1 VQNPLWVGDA
11 GGVGYMLVGREK
23 KSPRRS
29 SEGLK
34 DNIRMILGLQ
44 KWLVQVEEGRKS
56 LMAIAD
62 YKERF
67 IPVGMA

>member
-34 DNIRMILGLQ
+34 DNMRMILEIQ
-44 KWLVQVEEGRKS
+44 RWQSR
-56 LMAIAD
+56 
-62 YKERF
+62 
-67 IPVGMA
+67 

>member
-1 VQNPLWVGDA
+1 
-11 GGVGYMLVGREK
+11 MLGASGTCWWGWMK

-67 IPVGMA
+67 MPVGMA